1 MMIETI
7 TEFMQQPMWGGN
19 VQGVIVGTFM
29 LILAIAIAI
38 TYYFREDEIS
48 DEDFMS
54 IALEEMDHPDFK

>member
-1 MMIETI
+1 
-7 TEFMQQPMWGGN
+7 MWGGN